1 MVRNH
6 GAGWR
11 RAGEAAIE
19 KVLKRPLLDKLGT
32 EVDRYQN
39 KDFLKAV
46 IAVCALTASADDE
59 VLLAERCAITGVI
72 QSEPALHGIDVDKAN
87 QILNDYISALQE
99 DGDAAKA
106 ILTDKVRRMAGD
118 HKRSRTLM
126 RIAYLVIS
134 ADYSIEDREMS
145 EFRRLCGALRLE
157 PDLVWRESEEVTAQR
172 GDLGL
177 S

>member
-1 MVRNH
+1 MSRDH

-11 RAGEAAIE
+11 GAGEAAIE
-19 KVLKRPLLDKLGT
+19 TVLKRPLLEKLGA

-46 IAVCALTASADDE
+46 MAVCALTANADAE

-87 QILNDYISALQE
+87 QVLNDYISALQE
-99 DGDAAKA
+99 DGDASRA

-118 HKRSRTLM
+118 FKRSRTLM
-126 RIAYLVIS
+126 RISYLVIS
-134 ADYSIEDREMS
+134 ADYTIEDSEMK
-145 EFRRLCGALRLE
+145 EFRRLCGVLGLE
-157 PDLVWRESEEVTAQR
+157 PDQIWRESEEVTARR

>member
-1 MVRNH
+1 
-6 GAGWR
+6 
-11 RAGEAAIE
+11 
-19 KVLKRPLLDKLGT
+19 
-32 EVDRYQN
+32 
-39 KDFLKAV
+39 
-46 IAVCALTASADDE
+46 

-87 QILNDYISALQE
+87 QVLNDYISALEE

-118 HKRSRTLM
+118 YKRSRTLM

-134 ADYSIEDREMS
+134 ADYTIEDREMS
-145 EFRRLCGALRLE
+145 EFRRICGVLGLE
-157 PDLVWRESEEVTAQR
+157 PNQIWRESEAITAQR
-172 GDLGL
+172 GELGL